1 MAKNNNEIIIALDIG
16 TSKVLCLVA
25 DYDDDDNLRI
35 IGVGQ
40 DECTG
45 LNKGVVSEINSTVA
59 SIKRAKDKA
68 ANMSGNKIESVI
80 TGIAGDHIKSY
91 NGNAEVNILNDEVTI
106 DDKEKVIDMAADM
119 DIPPDQEILHV
130 IPQYFSIDGQ
140 MGIREPVGMAG
151 KRLAV
156 NIHLI
161 TCSSTAKKNLNKCIE
176 NSLIDA
182 DEYVLQP
189 VASSYSVLTEEER
202 TLGVCLVDIG
212 GGTTDIA
219 IFTDGNIKHTAVV
232 PIAGQNITKDIGIGL
247 RTSLVAAE
255 SIKVEH
261 ATLVNTNE
269 NFEVDKMIRV
279 PSISDKPD
287 TEVGH
292 SVLNHI
298 VSARVDEILNE
309 ISKQIQASGYLSN
322 IRAGIVF
329 TGGGSK
335 LNGLDDYAQDK
346 LGIPSRIGSPNNDI
360 GGVKNI
366 SGLTR
371 YATAIGLIL
380 YRDSQLREMPHR
392 KNNSNLMSTSSK
404 IFKKISDYFK
414 KEL

>member
-1 MAKNNNEIIIALDIG
+1 MVKNNNEVIIALDIG

-25 DYDDDDNLRI
+25 DYDDEDNLRI

-45 LNKGVVSEINSTVA
+45 LNKGVVSEIDSTVA
-59 SIKRAKDKA
+59 SIRRAKDKA

-80 TGIAGDHIKSY
+80 TGIAGDHIRSY
-91 NGNAEVNILNDEVTI
+91 NGNAEVNILNDEVTT

-119 DIPPDQEILHV
+119 DIPPDQEILHI

-140 MGIREPVGMAG
+140 TGIKEPLAMAG

-189 VASSYSVLTEEER
+189 VASSYSVLTDEER
-202 TLGVCLVDIG
+202 SLGVCLVDIG

-219 IFTDGNIKHTAVV
+219 IFTDGNIKHTAVI
-232 PIAGQNITKDIGIGL
+232 PIAGQNITRDIGIGL
-247 RTSLVAAE
+247 RTSLDSAE
-255 SIKVEH
+255 AIKIEH
-261 ATLVNTNE
+261 ADLIGSQT
-269 NFEVDKMIRV
+269 EVDKMIRV
-279 PSISDKPD
+279 PSISEKPD
-287 TEVGH
+287 TEVGC
-292 SVLNHI
+292 SVLTHI
-298 VSARVDEILNE
+298 VAARVDEILNE
-309 ISKQIQASGYLSN
+309 ISKQIQASGYLSS

-335 LNGLDDYAQDK
+335 LNGLDEYAQER

-380 YRDSQLREMPHR
+380 YRDSKLKEMPHR
-392 KNNSNLMSTSSK
+392 KNNSNFLSTSSK
-404 IFKKISDYFK
+404 ILRKISEYFK

>member
-45 LNKGVVSEINSTVA
+45 LNKGVVSEINTTVS

-140 MGIREPVGMAG
+140 MGIREPIGMAG

-255 SIKVEH
+255 SIKIEH

>member
-25 DYDDDDNLRI
+25 DYDDEDNLRI

-176 NSLIDA
+176 NSLIEA

-255 SIKVEH
+255 SIKIEH

>member
-25 DYDDDDNLRI
+25 DYDDEDNLRI

-202 TLGVCLVDIG
+202 KLGVCLVDIG

-255 SIKVEH
+255 SIKIEH
-261 ATLVNTNE
+261 ASLVNTDE

-404 IFKKISDYFK
+404 IIKKISDYFK

>member
-25 DYDDDDNLRI
+25 DYDDDNKLRI

-119 DIPPDQEILHV
+119 DIPPDQEILHI

-247 RTSLVAAE
+247 RTSLAAAE
-255 SIKVEH
+255 SIKIEY
-261 ATLVNTNE
+261 ATLLNTNE
-269 NFEVDKMIRV
+269 DLELDKMIRV
-279 PSISDKPD
+279 PSISDRPD

-292 SVLNHI
+292 SVLTHI

>member
-45 LNKGVVSEINSTVA
+45 LNKGVVSEINTTVS

-119 DIPPDQEILHV
+119 DIPPDQEILHI

-140 MGIREPVGMAG
+140 MGIREPIGMAG

-255 SIKVEH
+255 SIKIEH

>member
-1 MAKNNNEIIIALDIG
+1 MVKNNNEIIIALDIG

-25 DYDDDDNLRI
+25 DYDDDNNLRI

-45 LNKGVVSEINSTVA
+45 LHKGVVSEINSTVA

-119 DIPPDQEILHV
+119 DIPPDQEILHI

-247 RTSLVAAE
+247 RTSLAAAE
-255 SIKVEH
+255 SIKIEH

-269 NFEVDKMIRV
+269 NLEPDKMIRV

-292 SVLNHI
+292 SVLTHI

-360 GGVKNI
+360 GGVMNI

>member
-25 DYDDDDNLRI
+25 DYDDENNLRI

-255 SIKVEH
+255 SIKIEH

>member
-25 DYDDDDNLRI
+25 DYDDEDNLRI

-140 MGIREPVGMAG
+140 MGIREPIGMAG

-255 SIKVEH
+255 SIKIEH

>member
-1 MAKNNNEIIIALDIG
+1 MVKNNNEIIIALDIG

-25 DYDDDDNLRI
+25 DYDDDNKLRI

-119 DIPPDQEILHV
+119 DIPPDQEILHI

-247 RTSLVAAE
+247 RTSLAAAE
-255 SIKVEH
+255 SIKIEY
-261 ATLVNTNE
+261 ATLLNTNE
-269 NFEVDKMIRV
+269 DLELDKMIRV
-279 PSISDKPD
+279 PSISDRPD

-292 SVLNHI
+292 SVLTHI

-309 ISKQIQASGYLSN
+309 ISKQIQASGYLSS

>member
-1 MAKNNNEIIIALDIG
+1 MTKNNNEIIIALDIG

-25 DYDDDDNLRI
+25 DYDDEDNLRI

-255 SIKVEH
+255 SIKIEH

>member
-202 TLGVCLVDIG
+202 KLGVCLVDIG

-255 SIKVEH
+255 SIKIEH
-261 ATLVNTNE
+261 ASLVNTDE

-392 KNNSNLMSTSSK
+392 KNNSKLMSTSSK

>member
-1 MAKNNNEIIIALDIG
+1 MVKNNNEIIIALDIG

-25 DYDDDDNLRI
+25 DYDDDNNLRI

-45 LNKGVVSEINSTVA
+45 LHKGVVSEINSTVA

-119 DIPPDQEILHV
+119 DIPPDQEILHI

-247 RTSLVAAE
+247 RTSLAAAE
-255 SIKVEH
+255 SIKIEH

-269 NFEVDKMIRV
+269 NLEPDKMIRV

-292 SVLNHI
+292 SVLTHI

>member
-247 RTSLVAAE
+247 RTSLAAAE
-255 SIKVEH
+255 SIKIEH
-261 ATLVNTNE
+261 ATLLNTNE
-269 NFEVDKMIRV
+269 NLELDKMIRV

-292 SVLNHI
+292 SVLTHI

-392 KNNSNLMSTSSK
+392 KNNSNLLSTSSK